1 MLIRLL
7 NAIDR
12 MLKVIC
18 GTFCG
23 ILVAIL
29 FYAVIMR
36 YVLHSPP
43 AWSMELGRL
52 LFLWMVVFSAVVV
65 TREQS
70 HIQIA
75 LFVEMLPPRARI
87 VWASILKLLMIA
99 FCAVLVHQGFHIL
112 PLVSEAA
119 TPTLGISMGWLY
131 LAIPVGGILMG
142 VAALETLIRSIVD
155 YCQTAVVGE
164 PPPC

>member
-1 MLIRLL
+1 MLGRVL
-7 NAIDR
+7 NGIDL
-12 MLKVIC
+12 MLKVVC
-18 GTFCG
+18 GAICG

-36 YVLHSPP
+36 YVLHAPP

-52 LFLWMVVFSAVVV
+52 LFLWMVILSAVVV

-70 HIQIA
+70 HIQIN
-75 LFVEMLPPRARI
+75 LVVDMLPPRLRI
-87 VWASILKLLMIA
+87 IWSSILKLLMIG
-99 FCAVLVHQGFHIL
+99 FCAVLVRQGMLIL

-131 LAIPVGGILMG
+131 VSIPVGGALMG
-142 VAALETLIRSIVD
+142 AAALETLVRSIVD
-155 YCQTAVVGE
+155 YRKTAARGE
-164 PPPC
+164 PAPC